1 MSAQAAPSERD
12 LDRLAN
18 LARNAE
24 RLLVLTG
31 AGVSTAS
38 GIPDYRDED
47 GEWKR
52 SAPMQF
58 ADFKGNERSRRRYWA
73 RSMIG
78 WPRVQLA
85 RPNAAH
91 ATLAQLEQQ
100 GHVHQLVTQNV
111 DGLHQRAGSRNVI
124 DMHGRLDD
132 VCCLSCDYTEARDS
146 YQDKLI
152 ARNAAW
158 TGLDAGT
165 APDGDADLEVADF
178 DRFKLVPCPVCGGI
192 IKPRVVFYGES
203 IPGPVTRAANAA
215 LADADALLVVGS
227 SLMVFSGFRFAR
239 SMAER
244 GQPVAAINRGKT
256 RADELIGLKI
266 QADIAPTLGQLAQRL
281 DAV

>member
-1 MSAQAAPSERD
+1 MDHLEAVAALVATVRTSQ
-12 LDRLAN
+12 
-18 LARNAE
+18 

-38 GIPDYRDED
+38 GIPDYRDER

-58 ADFKGNERSRRRYWA
+58 ADFVGNDASRRRYWA

-85 RPNAAH
+85 KPNPAH
-91 ATLAQLEQQ
+91 DSLARLEQQ
-100 GHVHQLVTQNV
+100 GHIAQLVTQNV
-111 DGLHQRAGSRNVI
+111 DGLHQRAGSQNVI
-124 DMHGRLDD
+124 DMHGRLDE
-132 VCCLSCDYTEARDS
+132 VICLDCGYTEPRDDYQARLHSLNPDWRE
-146 YQDKLI
+146 LE
-152 ARNAAW
+152 
-158 TGLDAGT
+158 AGI
-165 APDGDADLEVADF
+165 APDGDADLEGADF
-178 DRFKLVPCPVCGGI
+178 ARFLPAPCPVCGGV

-203 IPGPVTRAANAA
+203 IPGEVSRASNAA

-256 RADELIGLKI
+256 RADELIDLKI
-266 QADIAPTLGQLAQRL
+266 DADIGSTLQALEDQLTGASQ
-281 DAV
+281 A